1 MVKKTLI
8 LSTCVFYGF
17 FCLAFFTIE
26 KIESLNLVEI
36 EYFVRY
42 ESKKELHNDA
52 HFSRIKDRAHEL
64 GVYNINFSRKNSNK
78 EWELYYDNE
87 GLNLIEYFEI
97 ILILL
102 LLAITYFIDREYFQK
117 KIVLLEPLFGEAFL
131 NKMKKRKWLFIIPC
145 ANRIMV
151 AAIILETQV
160 ENNLKL
166 LAKGFNEGAIDRET
180 FQRKQQNEIEKDL
193 NRKIAY
199 YFLLTARHENLLAI
213 YNSGALNR
221 NEFEERKKLLFDQY
235 SNEIRGL

>member
-1 MVKKTLI
+1 M
-8 LSTCVFYGF
+8 
-17 FCLAFFTIE
+17 
-26 KIESLNLVEI
+26 
-36 EYFVRY
+36 
-42 ESKKELHNDA
+42 
-52 HFSRIKDRAHEL
+52 
-64 GVYNINFSRKNSNK
+64 
-78 EWELYYDNE
+78 
-87 GLNLIEYFEI
+87 
-97 ILILL
+97 
-102 LLAITYFIDREYFQK
+102 AISYFIDREYFQK
-117 KIVLLEPLFGEAFL
+117 KIVLLEPLFGEAIL

-151 AAIILETQV
+151 AAIILETKV

-213 YNSGALNR
+213 YNSGTLNR

-235 SNEIRGL
+235 RNEIRGL